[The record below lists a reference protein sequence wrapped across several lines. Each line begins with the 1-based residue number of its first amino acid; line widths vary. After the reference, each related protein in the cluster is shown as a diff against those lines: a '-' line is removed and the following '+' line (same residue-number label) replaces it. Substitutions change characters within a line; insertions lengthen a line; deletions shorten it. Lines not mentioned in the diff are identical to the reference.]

1 MSTRDV
7 RHSSPRHAERR
18 LQRWRASGTLV
29 CTLCLSGLASLGTA
43 ACDNPETLFP
53 TGGNGGEGGSGA
65 STSNGGNG
73 GSGGAEPQAIVPAAG
88 GARRLIARQYVGS
101 IRTLL
106 GDAAAAAATPPAD
119 PQLLGLESIAARDLA
134 TPPNY
139 VELYETSAR
148 NIANVVVSDPAS
160 YAKLVPCTP
169 AGVADAACLRQVA
182 EGFAPTAWRRPLT
195 EVELQRLTAVGTTAA
210 TGFNQFEAGVKNVLS
225 AVLQSPNFLYIIEIG
240 EPDAEDPTVRRLT
253 PTELVTRM
261 SFFLINS
268 TPPAALLQAAAEG
281 GLDTD
286 EEIRALADQLVAQP
300 EAQAA
305 LDAFYDEVYLLRNL
319 ATTPKDAVLFPEFTP
334 TARAA
339 MREETL
345 RLVRDVVWDR
355 DADAREILDADYTFV
370 NGELAAIYGIP
381 GVTGDAF
388 VKVTPPAEQQRRGF
402 LGHGSFL
409 ARAAHAESSSPTRRG
424 AFVQD
429 TLLCNPV
436 PPPPPDVNPTFP
448 PELEGLTAKE
458 KLVQHMEDP
467 SCKSCHQGMDPIGFA
482 LEPFDAIGR
491 FRTTDQ
497 GQPIDPSGEV
507 PDLGVFEGP
516 GDLATL
522 VHDDPRSA
530 TCMVKK
536 LFRHSMGHLET
547 KGERPA
553 VIALGDGFIAD
564 GHSLQSLLAD
574 LCVSPAFRFVT
585 DPK

>member
-1 MSTRDV
+1 MRTRKAD
-7 RHSSPRHAERR
+7 RGLRR
-18 LQRWRASGTLV
+18 WAATRSLAGTL
-29 CTLCLSGLASLGTA
+29 CFSGLAALGTA
-43 ACDNPETLFP
+43 ACDGEPQDLFP
-53 TGGNGGEGGSGA
+53 TGGAGGEGGSGA
-65 STSNGGNG
+65 STNTGGTG
-73 GSGGAEPQAIVPAAG
+73 GTGGVEPQDITPVAG
-88 GARRLIARQYVGS
+88 GARRIIARQYIGS

-106 GDAAAAAATPPAD
+106 GDAAAAAALPPAD
-119 PQLLGLESIAARDLA
+119 PQLLGLETIAARDLA

-139 VELYETSAR
+139 IELYENSAR
-148 NIANVVVSDPAS
+148 AIANVAVADPVS

-169 AGVADAACLRQVA
+169 TGADDAACMRQVV

-195 EVELQRLTAVGTTAA
+195 EVEIQRVTGTGIAGATAFG
-210 TGFNQFEAGVKNVLS
+210 QFEAGVRNVLS
-225 AVLQSPNFLYIIEIG
+225 AILQSPNFLYIVEIG
-240 EPDAEDPTVRRLT
+240 EPDPADPTRRKLT
-253 PTELVTRM
+253 PAELVTRM
-261 SFFLINS
+261 TFFLINS
-268 TPPAALLQAAAEG
+268 TPPQALLDAANTGALDDEAGIRGLAE
-281 GLDTD
+281 
-286 EEIRALADQLVAQP
+286 QLIAQP
-300 EAQAA
+300 EAEGA

-319 ATTPKDAVLFPEFTP
+319 ATTPKDPALFPEFTP
-334 TARAA
+334 SARAA

-345 RLVRDVVWDR
+345 RLIRDIVWER
-355 DADAREILDADYTFV
+355 DSDAREILDANYTFV

-381 GVTGDAF
+381 NVSGDAF
-388 VKVTPPAEQQRRGF
+388 VKVTAPAEQQRRGF

-409 ARAAHAESSSPTRRG
+409 ARASHAESSSPTRRG

-429 TLLCNPV
+429 TLLCNPI
-436 PPPPPDVNPTFP
+436 PPPPPDVNPSFP
-448 PELEGLTAKE
+448 PETAGLTAKQ
-458 KLVQHMEDP
+458 KLIQHMEDE
-467 SCKSCHQGMDPIGFA
+467 SCSTCHKNMDPIGFA